1 MKHYYNLQGLPQ
13 EERALLEG
21 IARAYD
27 SHTNCYCVVD
37 LELSLVRFMS
47 YAMFQSLEIQATTE
61 VAIEANFI
69 KAYLDDEPYERLRK
83 SQRSALSYLGRCKQS
98 DSNLNLADYRFTC
111 ELQLNTPSSQQIYTY
126 VASPVLLR
134 PRQGRIRW
142 AGILLTPSSYHHV
155 GTTSLRRLGDYAKYI
170 RERSYGVWEEKQGY
184 VPSSRE
190 RLILQ
195 LTVQGHKEQAIA
207 ELLGLSMP
215 RLKQI
220 KQEMYRKTHTQCM
233 VQLVART
240 KDWKII

>member
-13 EERALLEG
+13 EERSLLEG

-27 SHTNCYCVVD
+27 SDTSWYVVLD
-37 LELSLVRFMS
+37 LGLSLVRFMS
-47 YAMFQSLEIQATTE
+47 SAMLQSLEIQATTE

-126 VASPVLLR
+126 VASPVLLS
-134 PRQGRIRW
+134 PCQGRIRW

-155 GTTSLRRLGDYAKYI
+155 GTTSLRQLGAYDKYI

-184 VPSSRE
+184 VPSARE
-190 RLILQ
+190 RLILG
-195 LTVQGHKEQAIA
+195 LVIQGYKEQAIA
-207 ELLGLSMP
+207 ELLGVSMP

-233 VQLVART
+233 TQLVARA

>member
-13 EERALLEG
+13 EERALLED

-27 SHTNCYCVVD
+27 SDTSWYVVLD

-61 VAIEANFI
+61 GAIEANFI

-83 SQRSALSYLGRCKQS
+83 LQRSALSYLGRCKQS

-111 ELQLNTPSSQQIYTY
+111 ELQLNTSSSRQIYTY
-126 VASPVLLR
+126 VASPVLLS
-134 PRQGRIRW
+134 PCQGRIRW

-184 VPSSRE
+184 VPSARE
-190 RLILQ
+190 RLILG
-195 LTVQGHKEQAIA
+195 LVIQGASHRPAP
-207 ELLGLSMP
+207 G
-215 RLKQI
+215 
-220 KQEMYRKTHTQCM
+220 
-233 VQLVART
+233 
-240 KDWKII
+240 D

>member
-13 EERALLEG
+13 QERSLLEG

-27 SHTNCYCVVD
+27 SDTSWYVVLD
-37 LELSLVRFMS
+37 LGLSLVRFMS
-47 YAMFQSLEIQATTE
+47 SAMLQSLEIQATTE

-69 KAYLDDEPYERLRK
+69 KAYLNDEPYERLRK
-83 SQRSALSYLGRCKQS
+83 LQRSALSYLGRCKQS

-126 VASPVLLR
+126 VASPVLLS
-134 PRQGRIRW
+134 PCQGRIRW
-142 AGILLTPSSYHHV
+142 AGILLTPSSYHHI

-184 VPSSRE
+184 VPSARE
-190 RLILQ
+190 RLILG
-195 LTVQGHKEQAIA
+195 LVIQGYKEQAIA

-220 KQEMYRKTHTQCM
+220 KQEMYRKTHTQCIA
-233 VQLVART
+233 QLVACA

>member
-27 SHTNCYCVVD
+27 SDTSWYVVLD

-47 YAMFQSLEIQATTE
+47 SAMLQSLEIQATTE

-69 KAYLDDEPYERLRK
+69 KAYLNDEPYERLRK
-83 SQRSALSYLGRCKQS
+83 LQRSALSYLGRCKQS

-126 VASPVLLR
+126 VASPVLLS
-134 PRQGRIRW
+134 PCQGRIRW
-142 AGILLTPSSYHHV
+142 AGILLTPSSYHHI

-184 VPSSRE
+184 VPSARE
-190 RLILQ
+190 RLILG
-195 LTVQGHKEQAIA
+195 LVIQGYKEQAIA

-220 KQEMYRKTHTQCM
+220 KQEMYRKTHTQCIA
-233 VQLVART
+233 QLVARA

>member
-27 SHTNCYCVVD
+27 SNTSWYVVLD

-47 YAMFQSLEIQATTE
+47 SAMLQGLEIQATTE
-61 VAIEANFI
+61 GAIEANFI

-111 ELQLNTPSSQQIYTY
+111 ELQLNTPSSQQNYTY
-126 VASPVLLR
+126 VASPVFLS
-134 PRQGRIRW
+134 PCQSHIRW

-184 VPSSRE
+184 VPSARE
-190 RLILQ
+190 RLILG
-195 LTVQGHKEQAIA
+195 LVIQGYKEQAIA

-233 VQLVART
+233 AQLVARA